1 MIRKLPII
9 DAPAGCLCVMRALA
23 RAGDPSIYE
32 DFKASISGVVN
43 GKYVYLTNSATAA
56 FYLILKALARTSSRK
71 EVILPAYT
79 AGNLVVAVQKAGLR
93 PVLCDIKFSDFNMDA
108 EEALKAVCE
117 DTLAVVAVHMFGVG
131 MGDISQLA
139 GRLPEGVFL
148 IEDCAQSM
156 GTYIGGKPS
165 GSFGDISFF
174 SFNRGKNLSLCGG
187 GCMATDDAE
196 LAQCLGGE
204 TKGLREP
211 GVPVEI
217 LRLFKNIIVS
227 FALNPY
233 IYGLGYAFAG
243 PFKSKKPPR
252 NFAVR
257 AMNRLKAGC
266 GVSLTER
273 AGDIFAARQS
283 NGAFL
288 TDILKG
294 LKSITLPAMQKESR
308 IVFNRMPILFKD
320 GQTALKVQKALWKA
334 GIETSRMYFQPL
346 HHMFNLGYMHDEFPN
361 ACYFAERVLTLPI
374 HPSVTE
380 EDLLKM
386 ADVIISEAG

>member
-9 DAPAGCLCVMRALA
+9 DAPVGCLCAMRALA
-23 RAGDPSIYE
+23 NMGGSSPHE
-32 DFKASISGVVN
+32 GFKSSLSETIKS
-43 GKYVYLTNSATAA
+43 KYLYLTSSATAS
-56 FYLILKALARTSSRK
+56 FYLILKALAKKSSRK

-79 AGNLVVAVQKAGLR
+79 AGNLVVVVQKAGLK

-108 EEALKAVCE
+108 EEALKALCG
-117 DTLAVVAVHMFGVG
+117 DTLAVVPVHMFGVG
-131 MGDISQLA
+131 MSDIGQLA
-139 GRLPEGVFL
+139 ERLPEGVFL

-156 GTYIGGKPS
+156 GTDISGKAA

-187 GCMATDDAE
+187 GCIATDNAE
-196 LAQCLGGE
+196 LAQLLGEE
-204 TKGLREP
+204 TKGLKAP
-211 GVPVEI
+211 GAIPEV
-217 LRLFKNIIVS
+217 LRLFRSLLVS
-227 FALNPY
+227 LALNPY
-233 IYGLGYAFAG
+233 VYGMGYALAA
-243 PFKSKKPPR
+243 PFKSKKPPK

-257 AMNRLKAGC
+257 AMNSFKAAC
-266 GVSLTER
+266 GISLMEK
-273 AGDIFAARQS
+273 AEDLFGARKM
-283 NGAFL
+283 NAVFL
-288 TDILKG
+288 ADILKN
-294 LKSITLPAMQKESR
+294 LKSITLPAMGRDSR
-308 IVFNRMPILFKD
+308 IVFNRMPVLFREPAIT
-320 GQTALKVQKALWKA
+320 QKVQKALWKS
-334 GIETSRMYFQPL
+334 GIESSRMYLQPL